1 MTQRTGGQGQGLG
14 GMSHRAAAWLAWL
27 LWALCATLAVLAV
40 LLDFHNPQ
48 VRSHLK
54 FVVLAGVPLL
64 VYPTIGAFVVSRR
77 PKNAVGWILCG
88 MGFIFEVLAVVGA
101 YANYTKFAH
110 PLSLPGGKVLL
121 SLDPWSVGPYLMLPT
136 VLLLLLFPDGKLPTF
151 VASDQVLLKWLWRA
165 VVFMAVCGTALLSLW
180 WLPWP
185 GGAVEGLNTIGGV
198 SLLVSFVASV
208 FSVFVRWRSVEGRER
223 QQLKWFAYGAAVL
236 LGSFFFLQ
244 VAGDKLSEWTIFVLI
259 VTGLMVIPVSVGIA
273 IMRYRLYDI
282 DVLINRTLVYG
293 VLTTTL
299 LLVYLSG
306 VAATQAIL
314 QTFTGQ
320 AELPQL
326 AIVVSTLVIA
336 ALFNPLR
343 RRIQSFIDRR
353 FYRSKYDAKKTLE
366 AFSSKLRD
374 ETDLE
379 ALSGDLEGV
388 VRETIQ
394 PAHVSLWLRPE
405 TISKGQ
411 QAEQLPEV

>member
-1 MTQRTGGQGQGLG
+1 MRP
-14 GMSHRAAAWLAWL
+14 RAAAWVA
-27 LWALCATLAVLAV
+27 WALWTLCVTLATLAVV
-40 LLDFHNPQ
+40 LDVHNPQ

-54 FVVLAGVPLL
+54 FVVFAGAPFL
-64 VYPTIGAFVVSRR
+64 VYPTIGAFIVSRR
-77 PKNAVGWILCG
+77 PNNAVGWILCG
-88 MGFIFEVLAVVGA
+88 MGFIFEVLAVAGA

-151 VASDQVLLKWLWRA
+151 VASDQVLVKWLWRA

-185 GGAVEGLNTIGGV
+185 GAAVEVLNIIGGV
-198 SLLVSFVASV
+198 SLTVSFVASV
-208 FSVFVRWRSVEGRER
+208 LSVFVRPQSAEGRER

-236 LGSFFFLQ
+236 MGSFFFLQ

-259 VTGLMVIPVSVGIA
+259 VTGLMVIPMSVGIA

-293 VLTTTL
+293 VLTAML
-299 LLVYLSG
+299 LGIYFGG
-306 VAATQAIL
+306 VTATQAL
-314 QTFTGQ
+314 FRTLTGQ
-320 AELPQL
+320 EKQPQL
-326 AIVVSTLVIA
+326 AIVVSTLLIA

-343 RRIQSFIDRR
+343 RRLQSFIDRR

-388 VRETIQ
+388 VMETMQ
-394 PAHVSLWLRPE
+394 PEHVSLWLRPE
-405 TISKGQ
+405 MTSEAKR
-411 QAEQLPEV
+411 PE

>member
-1 MTQRTGGQGQGLG
+1 MTQLTGGQGRGLG
-14 GMSHRAAAWLAWL
+14 GLSHRAAAWLARS

-64 VYPTIGAFVVSRR
+64 VYATIGAFVVSRR

-88 MGFIFEVLAVVGA
+88 MGFIFEVLAVAGA

-121 SLDPWSVGPYLMLPT
+121 SLDPWSVGPYLMLAT
-136 VLLLLLFPDGKLPTF
+136 VLLLLVFPDGKLPTF
-151 VASDQVLLKWLWRA
+151 VTPDHVPVKWMWRA
-165 VVFMAVCGTALLSLW
+165 VAFMAICGTALLSLW
-180 WLPWP
+180 WPTWP
-185 GGAVEGLNTIGGV
+185 GGAVEVLGRFGGL
-198 SLLVSFVASV
+198 SLLMSFVASV
-208 FSVFVRWRSVEGRER
+208 FSVFVRWRSAEGRER
-223 QQLKWFAYGAAVL
+223 QQIKWFAYGAAVL
-236 LGSFFFLQ
+236 MGSFFFLQ
-244 VAGDKLSEWTIFVLI
+244 GAGEQLSEWTIFVLI
-259 VTGLMVIPVSVGIA
+259 VSSLMLIPVTVGIA

-282 DVLINRTLVYG
+282 DFLINRTIVYG
-293 VLTTTL
+293 LLTTTL

-353 FYRSKYDAKKTLE
+353 FYRRKYDARKTLE
-366 AFSSKLRD
+366 AFSAKLRH
-374 ETDLE
+374 ETDLGS
-379 ALSGDLEGV
+379 LSEDLTNVVGD
-388 VRETIQ
+388 TMQ
-394 PAHVSLWLRPE
+394 PAHVSLWLRPD
-405 TISKGQ
+405 T
-411 QAEQLPEV
+411 ALPRERTD

>member
-1 MTQRTGGQGQGLG
+1 
-14 GMSHRAAAWLAWL
+14 MSHRAAAWLAWS

-54 FVVLAGVPLL
+54 FVVLAGVPFL

-88 MGFIFEVLAVVGA
+88 MGFIFEVLAVAGA

-110 PLSLPGGKVLL
+110 PLSLPRGKVLL

-151 VASDQVLLKWLWRA
+151 VASDQVPVKWLWRA

-185 GGAVEGLNTIGGV
+185 GGAVEVLNIIGGV

-208 FSVFVRWRSVEGRER
+208 FSVFVRWRSAEGRER

-236 LGSFFFLQ
+236 MGSFFFLQ

-259 VTGLMVIPVSVGIA
+259 VTGLIVIPVSVGIA

-282 DVLINRTLVYG
+282 DVLINRTIVYG
-293 VLTTTL
+293 LLTAML
-299 LLVYLSG
+299 LGVYFGG
-306 VAATQAIL
+306 VTATQALFRAITA
-314 QTFTGQ
+314 QEQ
-320 AELPQL
+320 LPQL
-326 AIVVSTLVIA
+326 AIVVSTLAIA
-336 ALFNPLR
+336 ALFDPLR

-353 FYRSKYDAKKTLE
+353 FYRRKYDAAKTLE
-366 AFSSKLRD
+366 AFSTRLRE

-379 ALSGDLEGV
+379 ALNSELVGV
-388 VRETIQ
+388 VRETMQ
-394 PAHVSLWLRPE
+394 PAHVSVWLRPE
-405 TISKGQ
+405 TAPKGE
-411 QAEQLPEV
+411 QAK

>member
-88 MGFIFEVLAVVGA
+88 MGFIFEVLAVAGA

-151 VASDQVLLKWLWRA
+151 VAPYQVPVKWLWRSVA
-165 VVFMAVCGTALLSLW
+165 FMAVCGTALLSLW

-185 GGAVEGLNTIGGV
+185 GAAVEVLNIIGGV
-198 SLLVSFVASV
+198 SLLVSFVAAV
-208 FSVFVRWRSVEGRER
+208 FSVFVRWRSVEGRAR
-223 QQLKWFAYGAAVL
+223 PQLKWFAHGAAVL
-236 LGSFFFLQ
+236 MGIFFFLQ
-244 VAGDKLSEWTIFVLI
+244 VAGEKLSEWTIFVLI
-259 VTGLMVIPVSVGIA
+259 VSGLMLIPVSVGIA

-282 DVLINRTLVYG
+282 DRIINRTLVYG
-293 VLTTTL
+293 SLTAMLVALYLGGVVGLQRL
-299 LLVYLSG
+299 LSPLVGDSNGLAT
-306 VAATQAIL
+306 VA
-314 QTFTGQ
+314 
-320 AELPQL
+320 
-326 AIVVSTLVIA
+326 STLAIA

-343 RRIQSFIDRR
+343 RRVQAFVDRR
-353 FYRSKYDAKKTLE
+353 FYRRKYDAAKTLE
-366 AFSSKLRD
+366 
-374 ETDLE
+374 
-379 ALSGDLEGV
+379 
-388 VRETIQ
+388 
-394 PAHVSLWLRPE
+394 
-405 TISKGQ
+405 
-411 QAEQLPEV
+411 

>member
-1 MTQRTGGQGQGLG
+1 
-14 GMSHRAAAWLAWL
+14 MSRRAAAWLAWS

-64 VYPTIGAFVVSRR
+64 VYPTIGALVVSRR

-110 PLSLPGGKVLL
+110 PLSLPGGKALL
-121 SLDPWSVGPYLMLPT
+121 SLDPWSVGPYLMLAT

-151 VASDQVLLKWLWRA
+151 KAPDQLPVKWLWRA

-180 WLPWP
+180 WLTWP
-185 GGAVEGLNTIGGV
+185 GGAVEVLGVLGGV
-198 SLLVSFVASV
+198 SLLVSFVAAV
-208 FSVFVRWRSVEGRER
+208 FSVFVRWRSAEGRER
-223 QQLKWFAYGAAVL
+223 QQLKWFAYSAAL
-236 LGSFFFLQ
+236 LMGSFFFLQ
-244 VAGDKLSEWTIFVLI
+244 VAGEQVSEWTIFVLI

-293 VLTTTL
+293 VLTAML
-299 LLVYLSG
+299 LGVYFGG
-306 VAATQAIL
+306 VTATQAL
-314 QTFTGQ
+314 FRALTGQ
-320 AELPQL
+320 EQLPQY
-326 AIVVSTLVIA
+326 AVVASTLVIA

-343 RRIQSFIDRR
+343 RRIQSFIDRS
-353 FYRSKYDAKKTLE
+353 FYRRKYDAAKTLA
-366 AFSSKLRD
+366 AFSTKLRD
-374 ETDLE
+374 ETDLD
-379 ALSGDLEGV
+379 ALSHDLVGV
-388 VRETIQ
+388 VRETMQ
-394 PAHVSLWLRPE
+394 PAHVSLWLKRE
-405 TISKGQ
+405 TAHKGEQ
-411 QAEQLPEV
+411 TDQASSYSAR

>member
-14 GMSHRAAAWLAWL
+14 GMSHRAAAWLAWS

-40 LLDFHNPQ
+40 LLDFHNSQ

-88 MGFIFEVLAVVGA
+88 MGFIFEVLAVAGA

-151 VASDQVLLKWLWRA
+151 VASDQVLVKWLWRA

-185 GGAVEGLNTIGGV
+185 GGAVEVLNTIGGV

-236 LGSFFFLQ
+236 MGSFFFLQ

-259 VTGLMVIPVSVGIA
+259 MTSLMLIPVTVGIA

-282 DVLINRTLVYG
+282 DFLINRTIVYG
-293 VLTTTL
+293 LLTTTL
-299 LLVYLSG
+299 LLLYRSG

-314 QTFTGQ
+314 QTLTGQ

-353 FYRSKYDAKKTLE
+353 FYRRKYDARKTLE
-366 AFSSKLRD
+366 AFSAKLRH
-374 ETDLE
+374 ETDLGS
-379 ALSGDLEGV
+379 LSEDLTNV
-388 VRETIQ
+388 VGETMQ
-394 PAHVSLWLRPE
+394 PAHVSLWLRPDTARPRE
-405 TISKGQ
+405 RTD
-411 QAEQLPEV
+411 